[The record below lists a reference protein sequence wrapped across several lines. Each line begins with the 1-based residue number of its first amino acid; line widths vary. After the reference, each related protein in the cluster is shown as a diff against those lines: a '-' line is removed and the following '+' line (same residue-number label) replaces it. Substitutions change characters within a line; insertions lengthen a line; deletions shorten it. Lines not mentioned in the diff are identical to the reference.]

1 MKKLESSNYRLF
13 SIALTVGICFFALM
27 LVGNIA
33 MCIQDIVKSDYLLP
47 ISEAI
52 LEEWQ
57 GLSFSFIATVLCVVL
72 KILFHKKYT
81 KQ

>member
-1 MKKLESSNYRLF
+1 MKQMKPSEYRLF
-13 SIALTVGICFFALM
+13 SIALTVGICLFGLM

-33 MCIQDIVKSDYLLP
+33 MCIQDIAKSDYLLP

-57 GLSFSFIATVLCVVL
+57 GLAFSFVTTALCVVL
-72 KILFHKKYT
+72 KVLFHKKYS
-81 KQ
+81 Q

>member
-1 MKKLESSNYRLF
+1 MKKLKASEYRLF
-13 SIALTVGICFFALM
+13 SIVLTVGICLFGLM
-27 LVGNIA
+27 LVGNIV

-57 GLSFSFIATVLCVVL
+57 GLAFSSVATALCVSL
-72 KILFHKKYT
+72 KVLFHKKYT
-81 KQ
+81 D